1 MKTKTNII
9 SAVLAVFIATSLT
22 SFSFAEEV
30 SNCDRVMAQVRAA
43 VEKNPQKVLIILEDA
58 MVANEGCAGEIVKA
72 SILASHANSDLTKQ
86 IVLTATN
93 LAPKMGVV
101 ITESAASVAPDQSS
115 AIADTDGKTNGKD
128 VLLAALNKSGTG
140 TDGGSGSDDYRFA
153 PQDIRGVYL
162 IQPSTGTA
170 VATSTTKPTVVVQ
183 KQVVY
188 KKAIVRRAPL
198 PVSEPQSQSCAQ
210 SPK

>member
-1 MKTKTNII
+1 MKTKISII
-9 SAVLAVFIATSLT
+9 SAILAVFIATSLT
-22 SFSFAEEV
+22 SFSFAENV
-30 SNCDRVMAQVRAA
+30 SNCDRVVAQVRAS

-72 SILASHANSDLTKQ
+72 CILASHANTDLTKQ

-93 LAPKMGVV
+93 LAPKMGVA
-101 ITESAASVAPDQSS
+101 ITESAASVAPDQSG
-115 AIADTDGKTNGKD
+115 AIADGDGKTNEKD
-128 VLLAALNKSGTG
+128 VLLAPVNKTG
-140 TDGGSGSDDYRFA
+140 TEADGSRGSDDYRFA

-170 VATSTTKPTVVVQ
+170 VTTSTTKPTVVVE

-188 KKAIVRRAPL
+188 KKVSVHRAPV
-198 PVSEPQSQSCAQ
+198 PVSVPQSQSCAK
-210 SPK
+210 SP